1 MKRAIIFITTVFFI
15 TTLYSQDISGKWNGI
30 LKVQGMQLTIVFNV
44 EQSESGFS
52 STMDSPDQ
60 GAFGIKV
67 DNTTFSDNI
76 LKLSIPAAGIEYSGE
91 FLGDRINGTFK
102 QFAFETELNLSKEII
117 EVQKPNRPQEPQPPF
132 PYKSEDV
139 FFKNTKDNIT
149 LAGTLTIP
157 GDNGNY
163 PAVVLITGSG
173 PQNRDEEVFGHK
185 PFLVISDYLTRNGIA
200 VLRFDDRGVAKSEGN
215 FQEATSFDFATDVKS
230 AIDYLKTRKEIDN
243 NNIGLI
249 GHSEGGII
257 APIVASK
264 YPEDI
269 SFIVLLAGT
278 GLRGDKILLMQQE
291 LIGRAMGMPEDVI
304 LRNKEVNQQAFE
316 MIINSTDTEQ
326 LKKDL
331 KEFITNNINNDPSQ
345 VPQGMPVEDFINMQL
360 MQITSVWMI
369 NFIKLDP
376 ANYLEKVK
384 CRVLAVNGELD
395 LQVPADANLYAI
407 NYALNNGGN
416 KDVTIIAY
424 PNLNH
429 LFQTCTTGLPD
440 KYIKIEETFSVDVL
454 KDMSKWMLKK

>member
-1 MKRAIIFITTVFFI
+1 MKRAIILLATIFCITN
-15 TTLYSQDISGKWNGI
+15 LQSQDITGKWNGI
-30 LKVQGMQLTIVFNV
+30 LKVQGMQLTIVFNI
-44 EQSESGFS
+44 EKNESEYF

-67 DNTTFSDNI
+67 DKTSFSDNT
-76 LKLSIPAAGIEYSGE
+76 LRLSIPSAGIEYSGE
-91 FLGDRINGTFK
+91 FLGDKILGTFK
-102 QFAFETELNLSKEII
+102 QFSFETELNLTKDII

-132 PYKSEDV
+132 PYISEDV
-139 FFKNTKDNIT
+139 YFKNTKDNIT

-157 GDNGNY
+157 GDKGNY

-215 FQEATSFDFATDVKS
+215 FSDATSYDFATDAKS
-230 AIDYLKTRKEIDN
+230 AVDYLKTRKEIN
-243 NNIGLI
+243 KNNIGLV

-264 YPEDI
+264 YPNDI

-278 GLRGDKILLMQQE
+278 GLRGDNILLMQQE

-304 LRNKEVNQQAFE
+304 LRNKEINQKAFE
-316 MIINSTDTEQ
+316 MVINSSDIDALRNEM
-326 LKKDL
+326 L
-331 KEFITNNINNDPSQ
+331 EYVMNNIKNDPSQ
-345 VPQGMPVEDFINMQL
+345 VPQGMPAEDFAEMQVN
-360 MQITSVWMI
+360 QVTTTWMV

-376 ANYLEKVK
+376 AVYLEKVK

-395 LQVPADANLYAI
+395 LQVPADANLFAI
-407 NYALNNGGN
+407 KNALKKGGN
-416 KDVTIIAY
+416 ENVTIIAY

-429 LFQTCTTGLPD
+429 LFQRCTSGLPD
-440 KYIKIEETFSVDVL
+440 KYIEIEETFSVDVL
-454 KDMSKWMLKK
+454 KDLANWILKK